1 MFSLTYKIRV
11 ICLGPLDG
19 FESTKRNI
27 QEQIETHM
35 KGAEFENS

>member
-1 MFSLTYKIRV
+1 MRAVFLPIQ
-11 ICLGPLDG
+11 LLDG